1 MRAAASSGVA
11 MVASAIGRRA
21 SETGAHPHAGDEE
34 AAGESV
40 ACNLL
45 NCHRRPTPRATVE
58 SEEFPMPF
66 LALFGFVSNLMRSV
80 VRGGVGETPAL
91 RPIPISERQDPRR
104 RR

>member
-1 MRAAASSGVA
+1 MAPEVRGVGQRVNEA
-11 MVASAIGRRA
+11 QARRDAGHGMTVA
-21 SETGAHPHAGDEE
+21 D
-34 AAGESV
+34 SV

-45 NCHRRPTPRATVE
+45 KCPWSPTSRAAVE

-66 LALFGFVSNLMRSV
+66 LALFGFVSNLVRSV